1 VSLSVTRPAARR
13 PRNRG
18 AQIAEAAS
26 ALFRD
31 EGYHRV
37 AVSEIAAAVGVT
49 VAAIYRHYANK
60 HDVLAAVVF
69 EGLERLEDAL
79 GHVLLDGD
87 APAQLDTTVLALAGV
102 ALDHRDL
109 GVLIQRESRHL
120 DEREQAE
127 LARRTD
133 AVVARMVGMVEA
145 VRNDLD
151 HDDAD
156 FLVRSMFAVL
166 ASVSYHATL
175 IGRAAGERLL
185 YRMASAVLQTRALP
199 RRQSAGAPAANSPAL
214 PRASRREAVL
224 AAAIELLARRGYA
237 GVRME
242 DVGAAAGI
250 AGPSI
255 YEHFTGKPDLLM
267 AALTRGA
274 EWLQLGVSGAFAPG
288 LPEDETLGLVLRSYI
303 EFTLERTDLMA
314 VFLTETI
321 YLPDDERHALRRV
334 QHDYVSEWV
343 QLLRAVRPELSG
355 PEAWFVTH
363 GVLGLV
369 NDYVNGGRRSRRAD
383 LAEILLAVGG
393 EVLSA

>member
-1 VSLSVTRPAARR
+1 
-13 PRNRG
+13 
-18 AQIAEAAS
+18 
-26 ALFRD
+26 
-31 EGYHRV
+31 
-37 AVSEIAAAVGVT
+37 
-49 VAAIYRHYANK
+49 VAAIYRHYATK

-69 EGLERLEDAL
+69 EGLDRLEDSL
-79 GHVLLDGD
+79 GNVLLDVDG
-87 APAQLDTTVLALAGV
+87 PAQLDTTVRALAGV

-120 DEREQAE
+120 DEREQTE

-145 VRNDLD
+145 VRHDLD

-175 IGRAAGERLL
+175 IARAAGEELL
-185 YRMASAVLQTRALP
+185 YRMASAVLHTEALP
-199 RRQSAGAPAANSPAL
+199 RRQPAAAPANDTAAL

-224 AAAIELLARRGYA
+224 AAAIELLARKGYA

-274 EWLQLGVSGAFAPG
+274 EWLQLGLSGAFAPG
-288 LPEDETLGLVLRSYI
+288 LGEDETLSLVLRSYI

-321 YLPDDERHALRRV
+321 YLPDEERHALRRV

-363 GVLGLV
+363 AVLGLV

-383 LAEILLAVGG
+383 LAEILLEIGS